1 MSATDSIRVKYEGKL
16 VNGTVFDSSERAKG
30 GVATLALSNTIK
42 AWQMALTQMPIGAT
56 WELYVPY
63 ELGYGDRG
71 TGPIPP
77 YSALTFKVTLLGKK

>member
-1 MSATDSIRVKYEGKL
+1 M
-16 VNGTVFDSSERAKG
+16 NGTVFGSSERAKD
-30 GVATLALSNTIK
+30 GVDTRALAKTIK
-42 AWQMALTQMPIGAT
+42 AWQTALTQMPIGAT

-77 YSALTFKVTLLGKK
+77 YSALIFKITLLGKK